1 VSGRLRDWGLR
12 LGSRLT
18 PWLVLGGVVAVV
30 DVWSPVRWDWCVL
43 HLTVLLLALQ
53 FIGRQQTPRL
63 LLALVGLSLLPVLF
77 RLPAAPEPVR
87 WWVLIALVS
96 AGGYHFETQR
106 RRQQRLKIRQQ
117 LQRRVRRRTLQ
128 INRINNALRREIARR
143 QETQQKLDRAE
154 THLESLA
161 QRMKLQVL
169 RKDLDGVITYA
180 NEAFCHGVGRTVD
193 EVIGST
199 DADLYPAPIAAG
211 YREDDDRVLRTGQPV
226 DHIESHPTADGST
239 GWVQVFKA
247 PEYDEQHRIIGIRMV
262 FWDVTD
268 SYRRTAE
275 LRRSEARKRALFE
288 AAREAIMLVD
298 DAGVV
303 VEANPAAETLLSR
316 DGRHLAGQRLDQ
328 IALPDS
334 NLSDTVTGDERPA
347 DVVGRGDQKLR
358 WIDLPVG
365 QRREII
371 LRPIGETPFPAEV
384 SVHPIPLEN
393 SRGLA
398 IFVRDSTLRHR
409 VMAELRESKLAAE
422 DASRIKSE
430 FMANVSHE
438 IRTPLGGITGSAEL
452 LAHMDLSPKAQQ
464 YVEMIRDSG
473 ELLSGIIGD
482 ILDLS
487 SIEAGRLK
495 INPTPT
501 DLHRCLGE
509 PFRALATRAI
519 GKDLELILHIH
530 PDVPQIGMVDAN
542 RLRQVVIN
550 LAGNAIKFTPK
561 GHVWFC
567 VSVDHRPSHPDGQRT
582 APSDGSRSAG
592 KAEGRSRWLRLEM
605 IDSGIG
611 IAKDQLEKI
620 FVPFEQGDTGTTR
633 RFGGTGLGLSISEQ
647 LVRRMGGTIEVIS
660 RPGRGSTFRCLI
672 PLPPMEPASRSSAK
686 PHQPNRS
693 SGPRPIP
700 TAVALD
706 IPHPLQRQAIQD
718 LLRVYGYTIDPNAFI
733 RIVDQSLARQ
743 PAYGQSADGQPA
755 DGRPAA
761 GGRRKTIWLARVD
774 EAAAPDQDPSDPV
787 LIKPIL
793 AEDLL
798 GCLRV
803 DSAAARP
810 ASGADRQSPTRN
822 ASPPAI
828 VSESANQRAAV
839 GRLLLV
845 DDSPVNRAVIRDF
858 LALAGYEV
866 DVAING
872 QLAISAARANIF
884 ACILMDLQMPGMD
897 GIEAMGRMIAS
908 YRDRGLEPP
917 PFIALTA
924 HATAEH
930 RERCLREG
938 MRDFLVKP
946 IDREILIRTV
956 DALVLPPVDAL
967 VLPPAD
973 ALVLPPAD
981 GADAAVPGS
990 IPDEST
996 PLADAS
1002 TDDEPRGD
1010 WRAKLLQTAG
1020 GDLQTVE
1027 ALVEAFLI
1035 EVPALCET
1043 LALAVRD
1050 HDAIAARRAAHTLKS
1065 CLRYVAPAAEWTR
1078 AQAIEEAAERE
1089 DWPTIDHHHLGLQ
1102 AIAQSWVTRLRQPE
1116 SIPRP

>member
-1 VSGRLRDWGLR
+1 MSGRLRDWGLR

-18 PWLVLGGVVAVV
+18 PWLVFGAVVALA
-30 DVWSPVRWDWCVL
+30 DAFLPIRWDWCVL
-43 HLTVLLLALQ
+43 HLTILLLALQ
-53 FIGRQQTPRL
+53 FIGRQQVPRL
-63 LLALVGLSLLPVLF
+63 LIGLAGLSLV
-77 RLPAAPEPVR
+77 PALIRFPITLEPVR
-87 WWVLIALVS
+87 CWVLLALAA
-96 AGGYHFETQR
+96 AGFYHFEIQR
-106 RRQQRLKIRQQ
+106 RRKQRLKIRQQ
-117 LQRRVRRRTLQ
+117 LQHRVRRRTLQ
-128 INRINNALRREIARR
+128 IHRINDALRREIASR

-161 QRMKLQVL
+161 QRMKLQVI

-199 DADLYPAPIAAG
+199 DEDLYPPAIAAG
-211 YREDDDRVLRTGQPV
+211 YREDDDQVIRTGQPV

-247 PEYDEQHRIIGIRMV
+247 PEYDDQNRIIGIRLV

-268 SYRRTAE
+268 SYRKTAE

-288 AAREAIMLVD
+288 AAREAILLVD

-316 DGRHLAGQRLDQ
+316 DGRQLAGQRLDQ

-334 NLSDTVTGDERPA
+334 NLSDTVGGGELPA
-347 DVVGRGDQKLR
+347 DVVGSGSQKLR

-365 QRREII
+365 QRREIT
-371 LRPIGETPFPAEV
+371 LRPNGDATFPAEV

-398 IFVRDSTLRHR
+398 IFIRDATLRHR

-452 LAHMDLSPKAQQ
+452 LGHMELSPKAQQ

-530 PDVPQIGMVDAN
+530 PDVPRIGMVDAN

-567 VSVDHRPSHPDGQRT
+567 VSVDHRRTQPDPSAATGKGD
-582 APSDGSRSAG
+582 AG
-592 KAEGRSRWLRLEM
+592 SRWLRLEM

-611 IAKDQLEKI
+611 IAKDQLKKI
-620 FVPFEQGDTGTTR
+620 FVPFEQGDSGTTR

-647 LVRRMGGTIEVIS
+647 LVRRMGGTIEVS
-660 RPGRGSTFRCLI
+660 SKPGRGSTFRCLI
-672 PLPPMEPASRSSAK
+672 PLPPLDPSATRSPK
-686 PHQPNRS
+686 PRP
-693 SGPRPIP
+693 GTAATPPRPIP
-700 TAVALD
+700 SSVALD

-718 LLRVYGYTIDPNAFI
+718 LLRFHGYTIDAKAST
-733 RIVDQSLARQ
+733 RIVDQSLAQQ
-743 PAYGQSADGQPA
+743 PNYRRTPKNGH
-755 DGRPAA
+755 
-761 GGRRKTIWLARVD
+761 RKTIWLARVD
-774 EAAAPDQDPSDPV
+774 EAAAPDQDPNDPV

-798 GCLRV
+798 ECLRA
-803 DSAAARP
+803 DSASVPPPSAAGRHAP
-810 ASGADRQSPTRN
+810 TTSPTPLTN
-822 ASPPAI
+822 GAPSSTA
-828 VSESANQRAAV
+828 AGRAAV

-858 LALAGYEV
+858 LALAGYDVE
-866 DVAING
+866 VAING
-872 QLAISAARANIF
+872 ELAIAAAQARNF

-897 GIEAMGRMIAS
+897 GIEAMGRMIQS
-908 YRDRGLEPP
+908 YRDRGSEPP

-946 IDREILIRTV
+946 IDREVLIRTV
-956 DALVLPPVDAL
+956 DALVLPQPQTAAEPPPIPSDDADR
-967 VLPPAD
+967 PPAD
-973 ALVLPPAD
+973 
-981 GADAAVPGS
+981 
-990 IPDEST
+990 DESQ
-996 PLADAS
+996 AD
-1002 TDDEPRGD
+1002 
-1010 WRAKLLQTAG
+1010 WKAKLLQTAG

-1027 ALVEAFLI
+1027 VLVEAFLT

-1043 LALAVRD
+1043 LAAAVRD
-1050 HDAIAARRAAHTLKS
+1050 RDATTARRAAHTLKS
-1065 CLRYVAPAAEWTR
+1065 CLRYVASPADWGV
-1078 AQAIEEAAERE
+1078 AQTIEEATARE
-1089 DWPTIDHHHLGLQ
+1089 DWPKIDQHHPDVQ
-1102 AIAQSWVTRLRQPE
+1102 AIAQSWIARLQQTE
-1116 SIPRP
+1116 SIAGP